1 MEIRGDIVKQ
11 MRNDKG
17 WTQAHLAEVCDVNL
31 RTIQRVENQG
41 SASVE
46 TIMALCVA
54 FDVKRQ
60 ALFKVPEE
68 AELKNIETPSKEAI
82 ILVFLGGIFIGIS
95 STLIP
100 ILFLG

>member
-1 MEIRGDIVKQ
+1 M
-11 MRNDKG
+11 
-17 WTQAHLAEVCDVNL
+17 

-54 FDVKRQ
+54 FEVKRQ
-60 ALFKVPEE
+60 ALFKVPEQSE
-68 AELKNIETPSKEAI
+68 VQSDNSPFNKADVI
-82 ILVFLGGIFIGIS
+82 IFLSGLIIDVS

-100 ILFLG
+100 FIFFN